1 MTVQPL
7 PTQAQRN
14 YDIIPEFNG
23 IILYLATLR
32 VVAKRAGQANSATLA
47 CLPCCRPWLCFA
59 LLYVMDERLKK
70 QSIFVIMSRL
80 ERERRKKKKERT
92 EIQGKTRGKASLR
105 PNYIYKGKLA
115 SKCFWFII
123 VKKTRRGLKFD
134 QI

>member
-80 ERERRKKKKERT
+80 EREREREKE
-92 EIQGKTRGKASLR
+92 EEEGE
-105 PNYIYKGKLA
+105 N
-115 SKCFWFII
+115 
-123 VKKTRRGLKFD
+123 
-134 QI
+134 